1 MAVREKARL
10 SPAHEAQKFFFELG
24 MVQRMK
30 TGAELA
36 ELGLSFSHAHALR
49 LLDPDE
55 PTPTSAPCETSSPA
69 LWSISAPPGNPSS
82 LGPGANLKLDLS
94 AQRIE
99 TRVARETPEVQAW
112 AQLLRA
118 HSALTRRFSTELLTM
133 HGLTLNGY
141 EVLLH
146 LAHAPERRLRRVDLA
161 QSVLLTASGIT
172 RLLDGLERAGYVSR
186 ATSDQDARVTYAVL
200 TDEGYEKLR
209 NAAPTHVGS
218 IRELFAEPF

>member
-1 MAVREKARL
+1 M
-10 SPAHEAQKFFFELG
+10 P
-24 MVQRMK
+24 VQ
-30 TGAELA
+30 GV
-36 ELGLSFSHAHALR
+36 
-49 LLDPDE
+49 
-55 PTPTSAPCETSSPA
+55 ETS
-69 LWSISAPPGNPSS
+69 
-82 LGPGANLKLDLS
+82 
-94 AQRIE
+94 
-99 TRVARETPEVQAW
+99 VARETPEVQAW

-186 ATSDQDARVTYAVL
+186 ATSEQDARVTYAVL
-200 TDEGYEKLR
+200 TDDGYEKLR
-209 NAAPTHVGS
+209 SAAPTHVGS
-218 IRELFAEPF
+218 IRELFAELFSSDELETLAELLGRLPADPAAPDCEP